1 MQCFRFMSAGSS
13 GVGAPLTRHSLKR
26 CTTAAGSLAA
36 MTASSNMQ
44 VPIVVSASDA
54 MAQSAEDEKPGQKIG
69 KTREPTLP
77 AMHVKGHLG
86 VLGNTFGW

>member
-1 MQCFRFMSAGSS
+1 MQCFHVSGSS

-44 VPIVVSASDA
+44 VPIVVRASDA
-54 MAQSAEDEKPGQKIG
+54 MAQSAEDEKPGQMIG
-69 KTREPTLP
+69 KTREPMLP
-77 AMHVKGHLG
+77 AMHVKGRLRA
-86 VLGNTFGW
+86 LANTFGW

>member
-1 MQCFRFMSAGSS
+1 MSVTMGDAVLSVDVCRSS

-54 MAQSAEDEKPGQKIG
+54 MITTGDFDH
-69 KTREPTLP
+69 EPNNGLLSR
-77 AMHVKGHLG
+77 G
-86 VLGNTFGW
+86 